1 MSKSQDVKQKSV
13 DAKVKPQVT
22 LKRRVTIRALV
33 TDKLKE
39 YLRYELSESTRM
51 AEQRK
56 REIENQLTSV
66 ALTDHLKAQIESE
79 KIKVEQTLKQSDA
92 QLNSINALENGS
104 YFTQGVIEG
113 FVGVSVGDNL
123 YEKLGGM
130 EIVIEDGIVQKIS
143 AVSIPS

>member
-1 MSKSQDVKQKSV
+1 MSKGNEHKSKP
-13 DAKVKPQVT
+13 AEGKLKPQVT

-39 YLRYELSESTRM
+39 YLRYELSESTRV

-56 REIENQLTSV
+56 KEIGHQLQSMT
-66 ALTDHLKAQIESE
+66 LTDHLKAQIESE
-79 KIKVEQTLKQSDA
+79 KIKVEQTINQSSA
-92 QLNSINALENGS
+92 QLNSINSLEDGS

-130 EIVIEDGIVQKIS
+130 EIVIEDGVVQKIS
-143 AVSIPS
+143 AVSNPS

>member
-1 MSKSQDVKQKSV
+1 MSKGQEHKSKAV
-13 DAKVKPQVT
+13 EGKSKPQVT

-39 YLRYELSESTRM
+39 YLRYELAESNRG

-56 REIENQLTSV
+56 KEIEHQLQSM
-66 ALTDHLKAQIESE
+66 ALTDHLKAQAESE
-79 KIKVEQTLKQSDA
+79 KIKIEQTINQSGA
-92 QLNSINALENGS
+92 QLNSINSLENGS

-130 EIVIEDGIVQKIS
+130 EIVIEDGVVQKIS
-143 AVSIPS
+143 AVSNPS